1 MEEVFE
7 HLIDVY
13 NRREANHFM
22 IPFIRNE
29 ILPRIRSRHDL
40 PAFLQVEIDKINH
53 YFNVTT
59 LSPSNIAEYGFMFS
73 KKLYLRDYLGI
84 SKVEP

>member
-29 ILPRIRSRHDL
+29 ILPRIKSRQDH

-59 LSPSNIAEYGFMFS
+59 LSPPILLNMVLCSPRSYIYA
-73 KKLYLRDYLGI
+73 I
-84 SKVEP
+84 TWV